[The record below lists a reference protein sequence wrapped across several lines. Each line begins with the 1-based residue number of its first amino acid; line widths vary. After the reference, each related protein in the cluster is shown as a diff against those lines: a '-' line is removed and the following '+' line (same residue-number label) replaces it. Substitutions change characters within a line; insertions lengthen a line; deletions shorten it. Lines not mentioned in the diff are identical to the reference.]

1 MRASGSA
8 RLPDD
13 AMEKLLAYQ
22 RTQSKELADDLVRHY
37 EPLVSTAAHK
47 ISRSRPDLQ
56 EDLFQVGRMSL
67 FRLLSQFDPEL
78 GIPFEPYAMKSII
91 GQMKNYLRDKS
102 WYVQV
107 PRRIKEKGLIVQQ
120 TIDELTMQLER
131 SPNVEEIAE
140 RLEMDLEETLEVLA
154 GRELY
159 HYVSLDTPIS
169 DEENKATLGE
179 LIGTSGDDYEG
190 VDSRIDLQ
198 NAMERLKPEE
208 RQVLVLLYRDGYS
221 QRNVADR
228 LGVSQMS
235 ISRIQRRAIN
245 QLKKWLNGHDR
256 ESCAGSG

>member
-1 MRASGSA
+1 LTQSA

-13 AMEKLLAYQ
+13 AMEMLLAYQ
-22 RTQSKELADDLVRHY
+22 RTLSTELADELVRHY
-37 EPLVSTAAHK
+37 EPLVRMAALK

-67 FRLLSQFDPEL
+67 FRLLTQFDPEL
-78 GIPFEPYAMKSII
+78 GMPFEPYAMKSIV

-107 PRRIKEKGLIVQQ
+107 PRRIKEKGLAVQQ
-120 TIDELTMQLER
+120 TVDELTLKLER
-131 SPNVEEIAE
+131 SPSVEEIAE
-140 RLEMDLEETLEVLA
+140 SLGMELEETLEVLA

-159 HYVSLDTPIS
+159 HYVSLDTPIVG
-169 DEENKATLGE
+169 DENTATLGE
-179 LIGTSGDDYEG
+179 LIGSPADDYEG
-190 VDSRIDLQ
+190 VDRRLDLQ
-198 NAMERLKPEE
+198 DAMEKLKPEE

-235 ISRIQRRAIN
+235 VSRIQRRAID
-245 QLKKWLNGHDR
+245 QLKKWMTEHDQER
-256 ESCAGSG
+256 PTGSG